1 MTMSVNNE
9 LIQVNTNIRA
19 VVEDLKNIKVE
30 NVIFEAI
37 MNAIQANATYIE
49 LRIIASSLDNKN
61 QTPYI
66 DKIEAID
73 NGEGFNEENIKSFRE
88 YRTDYKKSLGCK
100 GIGRFIYLKLFKN
113 VKIVSKDKEFDF
125 NYNGMTNPREREFY
139 DKTLVTLSTPN
150 SNFYIDFSKIKEQIK
165 EHFLAYFKTESKNIE
180 IAIYRNNEKIDI
192 VKSNDI
198 PQFEKKD
205 FKIKDY
211 SFAISYLFG
220 ENVNNEGFYVA
231 NGRVVIKNSDL
242 DQERKYNLP
251 KEKDLRIFYIL
262 ESDYFDKN
270 VNDERNELQIYPK
283 QKNSFEFQDLNW
295 NEIHNELE
303 NQIKEICKE
312 HNFDI
317 ENKIKENRKKSIEE
331 LPYLGTYFEN
341 RSELNLNDML
351 ENAKKE
357 FREDKDFLRDAK
369 NKTDKDYETK
379 LTKVTQAELAEYI
392 FDRNKLIQ
400 QLKDF
405 VKKGNIE
412 TEVHNLFMP
421 KKTSDDKQS
430 YKTNNV
436 WLFDDRFMCY
446 DKIFSDTQIKDIFP
460 ELSEQLK
467 SRPDVLSIISNTYD
481 GKKITDVLLIE
492 FKRPEENITPAG
504 AEEQLLKYGRYI
516 NLTERNNIRIWAY
529 AFLKFSDE
537 TLELLQ
543 DKAYNKIYTSS
554 NYPICYKYH
563 EARNM
568 IINFMDYNS
577 LIYDAENRNQLF
589 LDILTG
595 KHLND

>member
-1 MTMSVNNE
+1 MQ
-9 LIQVNTNIRA
+9 INTNIRA

-30 NVIFEAI
+30 NVIFETI
-37 MNAIQANATYIE
+37 MNAIQANATHIE
-49 LRIIASSLDNKN
+49 LRITAFDIDNENK
-61 QTPYI
+61 TPYI
-66 DKIEAID
+66 DKIEVID
-73 NGEGFNEENIKSFRE
+73 NGEGFNEKNIQSFRK

-100 GIGRFIYLKLFKN
+100 GIGRFIYLKLFEN
-113 VKIVSKDKEFDF
+113 VKIVSNNKEFDF
-125 NYNGMTNPREREFY
+125 NYNGMTIPKEREFY
-139 DKTLVTLSTPN
+139 DKTRIILLDPDPKSKL
-150 SNFYIDFSKIKEQIK
+150 YIDFSKIKEQIR
-165 EHFLAYFKTESKNIE
+165 EHFLAYFKTENKNIE
-180 IAIYRNNEKIDI
+180 IVIYKNDKKIDI

-198 PQFEKKD
+198 PD
-205 FKIKDY
+205 FKKKEFEIKGY
-211 SFAISYLFG
+211 SFTISYLFG
-220 ENVNNEGFYVA
+220 ENVDNEGFYIA

-242 DQERKYNLP
+242 DKNVRLILP
-251 KEKDLRIFYIL
+251 KELKIYYIL
-262 ESDYFDKN
+262 ESEYFDKN

-283 QKNSFEFQDLNW
+283 QVDALKYYDLNW

-303 NQIKEICKE
+303 NQLKKICKE

-317 ENKIKENRKKSIEE
+317 EDKIRENRKKSVEE
-331 LPYLGTYFEN
+331 LPYLGAYFEN

-357 FREDKDFLRDAK
+357 FNEDKNFLRDIK
-369 NKTDKDYETK
+369 NKTDKDYEIK

-400 QLKDF
+400 QLKGF
-405 VKKGNIE
+405 VKEENIE
-412 TEVHNLFMP
+412 SEIHNLFMR
-421 KKTSDDKQS
+421 KKTSNDKQN

-481 GKKITDVLLIE
+481 EKKITDVLLIE

-516 NLTERNNIRIWAY
+516 NLTERNDIRIWAY

-577 LIYDAENRNQLF
+577 LICDAENRNQLF
-589 LDILTG
+589 LSILTG
-595 KHLND
+595 KYL

>member
-139 DKTLVTLSTPN
+139 DKTLVTLSNPN

-283 QKNSFEFQDLNW
+283 QKNSFEFQNLNW

-577 LIYDAENRNQLF
+577 LICDAENRNQLF

>member
-1 MTMSVNNE
+1 MSVNNE